1 MKKLLQI
8 NVVSNVLSTGKITN
22 DLAAVA
28 QERGWE
34 TYIAYGRYAKPGVSR
49 EIRVGTMMNT
59 YLHYASN
66 RLFDREGL
74 ASRRT
79 TKAFLKQIDAIKP
92 DIIHLHNIHDHY
104 INYPLLFR
112 YLETH
117 DIPVVWTQHDCWSF
131 TGGCVYYD
139 LFHCM
144 KWKEGCHHCPEK
156 RALLTDRSSR
166 NYRLKKEWINRMD
179 KIVLVPVSEWLAE
192 VLRVSSI
199 KGKDIRVIHNG
210 VDINAFRPVPGRA
223 DDRKFRIL
231 GVAAPWSVRK
241 GLPDFCRLRALLP
254 EEYQITL
261 VGLTKEQ
268 IRDLPSGIT
277 GIERT
282 SDREELVRLY
292 SESDVFIN
300 PTYSDNLPTTNIE
313 ALACG
318 TPVITYNTGGSAET
332 VDENTG
338 IVVEQGDLEGVI
350 RAIETIKANGKAFYS
365 PSCRERA
372 VRNFDRDQ
380 RFEDYLRLY
389 EELTAAKC

>member
-22 DLAAVA
+22 DLAVVA

-139 LFHCM
+139 LFHCT

-156 RALLTDRSSR
+156 RALLADRSSR
-166 NYRLKKEWINRMD
+166 NYRLKKEWFNRMD
-179 KIVLVPVSEWLAE
+179 KIVLVPVSEWLAD
-192 VLRVSSI
+192 VLRSSPLRER
-199 KGKDIRVIHNG
+199 DIRVIRNG
-210 VDINAFRPVPGRA
+210 VDIKAFRPVPGWA
-223 DDRKFRIL
+223 DEGKFRIL

-241 GLPDFCRLRALLP
+241 GLPDFYRLRALLP

-372 VRNFDRDQ
+372 VRNFDKDQ